1 MDLFKTF
8 VLSQPYVLG
17 VQLYEYTVVNKSGTG
32 AVKLNFV
39 DGYIRELIDI
49 NASQQLYY
57 SYDIQMMR
65 EFQEA
70 QEALQVNVEE
80 REQIDPD
87 RMIKFIQ
94 KYHHSLSVK
103 TEPSI
108 TEEEAKEYAFV
119 TLAIYILED
128 AYVLSMSSHNLRIDS
143 LDHLST

>member
-1 MDLFKTF
+1 M
-8 VLSQPYVLG
+8 
-17 VQLYEYTVVNKSGTG
+17 VNISGTG

-70 QEALQVNVEE
+70 REALQVNVEE

-103 TEPSI
+103 TELSI
-108 TEEEAKEYAFV
+108 TEEEAKKYAFV

-143 LDHLST
+143 LDYLST